1 MSVNGVTSNQA
12 TTACSYSAAGNI
24 KAENNTTEN
33 TKSESSSANAGAV
46 YEPSSETASTG
57 KATYKPDTN
66 LINKMK
72 ADADAR
78 TAQLRSLVEKMM
90 TGQANAYGKANGRSP
105 GGTDAGY
112 RYSASPEQSLYSPG
126 IFRPGE
132 NDYHA
137 CHGHPPFRLQTHE
150 AKTGSGTGRSPTV

>member
-57 KATYKPDTN
+57 KATYKPDT
-66 LINKMK
+66 
-72 ADADAR
+72 
-78 TAQLRSLVEKMM
+78 T
-90 TGQANAYGKANGRSP
+90 
-105 GGTDAGY
+105 
-112 RYSASPEQSLYSPG
+112 
-126 IFRPGE
+126 
-132 NDYHA
+132 
-137 CHGHPPFRLQTHE
+137 
-150 AKTGSGTGRSPTV
+150 